1 MSTNAKIL
9 LAEDEGIAA
18 RYLKQS
24 LTRMGYE
31 ITDTV
36 QSAEDVIG
44 AVEENPPDL
53 ILMDISLGGKID
65 GITAAQKVRAGFDIP
80 VIYVTGNTDSEVFE
94 RAKLTEPYAY
104 LIKPYELSH
113 LHNTIQIALFKHDFE
128 KRLKESENRYRT
140 LFDISDNAMM
150 LINSAATITMINDQ
164 FAAMMGC
171 SKEAVENK
179 SLWTEFFTDDDR
191 VKLEKGLQ
199 QALGGSHTTPGHF
212 ETTLIDKSGR
222 SRIVYTNVKKFPGS
236 DACLVSMND
245 VSELKQAEAE
255 IRILNS
261 KLNKTN
267 QGLNQEITLRERVE
281 KQLRY
286 KATHDYLTG
295 LPNRVLLFDR
305 LKQAIAFEER
315 HNTLIAL
322 MVLDLDNFKNIND
335 TLGHLS
341 GDILLKKVSQG
352 LQKCMRQYD
361 TVGRLGGDEFVI
373 IVNDAKSIQDI
384 ITFAE
389 KVQGVFQEPF
399 DILGQP
405 TYVTTSIGV
414 AVFPLHG
421 STIEALLRKADM
433 AMYVAKKEG
442 RNTFR
447 FFADSMDLKESDQNI
462 MRSKRR
468 ITQMRESAEARLLT
482 HVEPTADKKQV
493 SH

>member
-1 MSTNAKIL
+1 MSITAKIL

-31 ITDTV
+31 ITGTV
-36 QSAEDVIG
+36 QSGDDVM
-44 AVEENPPDL
+44 ATVEENPPDL
-53 ILMDISLGGKID
+53 ILMDIALGGKID
-65 GITAAQKVRAGFDIP
+65 GITAAQKVLTRFDIP
-80 VIYVTGNTDSEVFE
+80 VIYVTGNTDSDVFE

-104 LIKPYELSH
+104 LIKPYDLSQ

-128 KRLKESENRYRT
+128 KRLKESESRYRT
-140 LFDISDNAMM
+140 LFNISDNAMM
-150 LINSAATITMINDQ
+150 LINADATVTMINEQ
-164 FAAMMGC
+164 FAAMIGC

-179 SLWTEFFTDDDR
+179 TPWTAFFTDADR
-191 VKLEKGLQ
+191 IKLEAALQ
-199 QALGGSHTTPGHF
+199 QALDESASPSSHF
-212 ETTLIDKSGR
+212 ETALIDKAGT
-222 SRIVYTNVKKFPGS
+222 SRTVYTHVKKFPGS
-236 DACLVSMND
+236 DTCIVSMND

-255 IRILNS
+255 IRTLNS

-267 QGLNQEITLRERVE
+267 QGLSQEIALRERIE

-305 LKQAIAFEER
+305 LRQAIAFEER

-335 TLGHLS
+335 TMGHLS

-352 LQKCMRQYD
+352 LQQCMRQYD

-373 IVNDAKSIQDI
+373 IVNDTKSIQDI

-389 KVQGVFQEPF
+389 KVQAVFQEPF

-421 STIEALLRKADM
+421 ASIEALLRKADM
-433 AMYVAKKEG
+433 AMYIAKKEG

-447 FFADSMDLKESDQNI
+447 FFADSMILKEVDQNI

-468 ITQMRESAEARLLT
+468 IDQMRESAQSHLLSQI
-482 HVEPTADKKQV
+482 DLDSDRNQV
-493 SH
+493 AH

>member
-9 LAEDEGIAA
+9 LAEDECIAA

-24 LTRMGYE
+24 LTRMGYK
-31 ITDTV
+31 ITGTV
-36 QSAEDVIG
+36 QTGEEVIG
-44 AVEENPPDL
+44 NVEENPPDL
-53 ILMDISLGGKID
+53 ILMDISLGGRID
-65 GITAAQKVRAGFDIP
+65 GITAAQKVLARFDIP
-80 VIYVTGNTDSEVFE
+80 VIYVTGNSDSEVFE

-104 LIKPYELSH
+104 LIKPYELSQ

-150 LINSAATITMINDQ
+150 LINSAATVTMINEQ

-171 SKEAVENK
+171 SKESVENR
-179 SLWTEFFTDDDR
+179 SLWTEFFADTDR
-191 VKLEKGLQ
+191 IKLKKGLQ
-199 QALGGSHTTPGHF
+199 QALDESPGTPGRF
-212 ETTLIDKSGR
+212 ETTLVDKSGR
-222 SRIVYTNVKKFPGS
+222 SRVVYTNVKKFPGS
-236 DACLVSMND
+236 DTFIVSMSD
-245 VSELKQAEAE
+245 VSDLKYAEAE
-255 IRILNS
+255 IRSLNS

-352 LQKCMRQYD
+352 LLKCMRQYD

-389 KVQGVFQEPF
+389 KVQAIFQEPF

-421 STIEALLRKADM
+421 SSIEALLKKADM

-462 MRSKRR
+462 MRAKRR
-468 ITQMRESAEARLLT
+468 ITQMKESAEVRLLT
-482 HVEPTADKKQV
+482 HAEPTADKKQV

>member
-1 MSTNAKIL
+1 
-9 LAEDEGIAA
+9 
-18 RYLKQS
+18 
-24 LTRMGYE
+24 
-31 ITDTV
+31 
-36 QSAEDVIG
+36 
-44 AVEENPPDL
+44 
-53 ILMDISLGGKID
+53 
-65 GITAAQKVRAGFDIP
+65 
-80 VIYVTGNTDSEVFE
+80 
-94 RAKLTEPYAY
+94 
-104 LIKPYELSH
+104 
-113 LHNTIQIALFKHDFE
+113 
-128 KRLKESENRYRT
+128 
-140 LFDISDNAMM
+140 
-150 LINSAATITMINDQ
+150 
-164 FAAMMGC
+164 
-171 SKEAVENK
+171 
-179 SLWTEFFTDDDR
+179 
-191 VKLEKGLQ
+191 
-199 QALGGSHTTPGHF
+199 
-212 ETTLIDKSGR
+212 
-222 SRIVYTNVKKFPGS
+222 
-236 DACLVSMND
+236 
-245 VSELKQAEAE
+245 
-255 IRILNS
+255 
-261 KLNKTN
+261 LNKTN
-267 QGLNQEITLRERVE
+267 QGLNQEISLRERVE

-389 KVQGVFQEPF
+389 KVQAVFQEPF

-421 STIEALLRKADM
+421 SNIEALLKKADM

-447 FFADSMDLKESDQNI
+447 FFADSMDLKESNQNI

-468 ITQMRESAEARLLT
+468 IAQMRESAETRLLT